1 MQACNAEP
9 TTDPDV
15 ATPSGID
22 SSYADR
28 AKQYQQQH
36 TRTTRTGSTYEILG
50 FKHFNNKWQDCN
62 TFVVAL
68 LKVET
73 WIHGRILECVWWQ
86 VHYHCLSRLL
96 VNGSRNALR
105 GSVCPL
111 GLSQVY
117 QPVLHYTVD

>member
-86 VHYHCLSRLL
+86 DEICQESFFLTTLSAHRLWLHLCKL
-96 VNGSRNALR
+96 VAVIGRHEQA
-105 GSVCPL
+105 P
-111 GLSQVY
+111 
-117 QPVLHYTVD
+117 